1 MWLTSIYLYTRR
13 QKRIGNIKPT
23 ISIVHRLGF
32 ALHNTKSI
40 LKLTQK
46 IEFLGFLIDKRNMID
61 ANEKEKADHI
71 MKITKISNNP
81 SLSIRQLASII
92 GSVVSIF

>member
-23 ISIVHRLGF
+23 INIVHRLGF
-32 ALHNTKSI
+32 AIHSTKSI

-46 IEFLGFLIDKRNMID
+46 IEFLEFLIDTRNMID

-71 MKITKISNNP
+71 MKITKIPNNP
-81 SLSIRQLASII
+81 SLSIRQLASIT